1 MAIPTTALHI
11 LRVMLQAEQNLSGLQ
26 RDMRNNAISW
36 KTSAQAQ
43 NLPVETLAQY
53 MNDAAKAYQS
63 RLAWLSTLQADSANW
78 TKIGAMWALLG
89 GTAADF
95 SGIITPLTAVA
106 NQLGPIDK
114 SNYAAIISACNQ
126 IIAAINAPLS
136 LWPE

>member
-26 RDMRNNAISW
+26 RDMRNNAVSW
-36 KTSAQAQ
+36 KASAQAQ
-43 NLPVETLAQY
+43 NIPVDTLAQY
-53 MNDAAKAYQS
+53 MNDAATAYQT

-78 TKIGAMWALLG
+78 TKIGTMWALLG

-95 SGIITPLTAVA
+95 SGIITPLAAVA
-106 NQLGPIDK
+106 TQLGPIDK
-114 SNYAAIISACNQ
+114 SSYASIITVCNQ
-126 IIAAINAPLS
+126 IITAINAPLS